1 MCGANLSWPNKSCP
15 AHVPGGGLGL
25 SVVGSLSGL
34 SFLEQQ
40 KHWNSW
46 SVVGAQKTVQESVHA
61 ARGDLCVQPGANVEE
76 HVWAATYS

>member
-1 MCGANLSWPNKSCP
+1 M
-15 AHVPGGGLGL
+15 HVPGGGLGL

-46 SVVGAQKTVQESVHA
+46 SVVGAQITVQESVHA
-61 ARGDLCVQPGANVEE
+61 ARGDSRCKCGGTYVTGSHVQLADN
-76 HVWAATYS
+76 

>member
-1 MCGANLSWPNKSCP
+1 MSRGQISLAQPI
-15 AHVPGGGLGL
+15 HVPGSGLGL

-34 SFLEQQ
+34 PFLEQQ

-46 SVVGAQKTVQESVHA
+46 SVVGAQKKTVQESVHA

-76 HVWAATYS
+76 HVMAQLADN